1 MDHPWQQIYPHEDW
15 IPLHLRQ
22 KWAFFEASLHCYLL
36 FSPTSAIFLLSRT
49 SSNSKV
55 FGILTT
61 RTSNPFCATATGNVI
76 YRTWRFLFKSASNI
90 VSRDLN
96 ARADCVSKLVG
107 VDNYDRWGPRT
118 IDRFA
123 CSYNPKLPRFN
134 YSILSAGLRGSPS
147 QNLGYDN
154 NNWLCPPVCLIVR
167 VIRYMKLCRAQG
179 TLVLPL

>member
-1 MDHPWQQIYPHEDW
+1 M
-15 IPLHLRQ
+15 
-22 KWAFFEASLHCYLL
+22 
-36 FSPTSAIFLLSRT
+36 
-49 SSNSKV
+49 
-55 FGILTT
+55 
-61 RTSNPFCATATGNVI
+61 I
-76 YRTWRFLFKSASNI
+76 YRTWLFFIQVCLQHCISLEVKCI
-90 VSRDLN
+90 SRDLN

-123 CSYNPKLPRFN
+123 CSYNAKLPRFN
-134 YSILSAGLRGSPS
+134 YSILSAGLRGSLS

-167 VIRYMKLCRAQG
+167 VIRYMKLCRAQR